1 MIFFREYDI
10 KIKDYNSIKVR
21 GRRKK
26 KGTEE
31 KLKDVKTIKW
41 IFKKTKSQNFNFI
54 LLNFFNIIYS
64 MLSVY
69 LIFVS
74 KHVID
79 AAVSGSIS
87 ELRKYIFQLITIS
100 LTEVGLRA
108 MIASVDAVTRAK
120 LELNFKQDVL
130 QTILKRNYEK
140 IVKFHSGEL
149 MTRVVSDVNIVI
161 ETLVSLIPDMLSMV
175 ARLICAVVLLF
186 RISKEFVWILLIGGV
201 ILFVVVNLFKPYLK
215 KVHQKMQEASGNVRL
230 FFHEVFENLIVIK
243 IFGAEDVILRKS
255 TELQEKRYNIQMKR
269 RSLSIASGTGFNI
282 IFQVSYLYTLI
293 WSSYHLYLKNI
304 TVGGLTSIVQLISQ
318 IQAPIIGLSRTF
330 QNIFGMIGS
339 AERIIEL
346 ENMEEDKVEK
356 EIERDVLY
364 ENLKSIIVKNIE
376 FTYKNKKIFKEANL
390 CVKKG
395 EIVAIYGESG
405 IGKSTLLKLILGII
419 EKDGGQIYFEL
430 EDGKQQ
436 LIGTDTRNMFAY
448 VPQGK
453 FILSGT
459 IRENVTF
466 VNPKV
471 SEKDLEEALI
481 VSDCQKFMKELPDG
495 LETRIGER
503 GSGLSEGQLQR
514 LALARAIVSQAPILI
529 LDEITSS
536 LDRKTEE
543 KVLSHIKN
551 LQNRT
556 CLIVTHRNSISE
568 ICDKE
573 FVVEN
578 QSIREKERN
587 E

>member
-1 MIFFREYDI
+1 MNDI
-10 KIKDYNSIKVR
+10 
-21 GRRKK
+21 
-26 KGTEE
+26 
-31 KLKDVKTIKW
+31 KTIKW
-41 IFKKTKSQNFNFI
+41 IFKKTKSQNLNFI
-54 LLNFFNIIYS
+54 LLNIFNIIYS
-64 MLSVY
+64 ILSIY

-79 AAVSGSIS
+79 SATSGSLL

-100 LTEVGLRA
+100 LTEIGLKA
-108 MIASVDAVTRAK
+108 IIASVDAVTRAK
-120 LELNFKQDVL
+120 LQMDFKQNVL
-130 QTILKRNYEK
+130 QTILKKNYEK
-140 IVKFHSGEL
+140 IAKLHSGEL
-149 MTRVVSDVNIVI
+149 MTRVVSDVNIII
-161 ETLVSLIPDMLSMV
+161 ETLVSLIPDILSMV
-175 ARLICAVVLLF
+175 ARLICAIILLF
-186 RISKEFVWILLIGGV
+186 QISKEFVIILLIGGV
-201 ILFVVVNLFKPYLK
+201 VLFVVVNLFKPYLK
-215 KVHQKMQEASGNVRL
+215 RIHKKLQEASSNVRL

-243 IFGAEDVILRKS
+243 IFGAEEVISQKS
-255 TELQEKRYNIQMKR
+255 LELQKKRYDIQMKR

-282 IFQVSYLYTLI
+282 IFQVSYLYALI

-318 IQAPIIGLSRTF
+318 IQSPIIGLSRSF
-330 QNIFGMIGS
+330 QNMFGMIGS

-346 ENMEEDKVEK
+346 ETMEEDKSGE
-356 EIERDVLY
+356 EIKRESLY
-364 ENLKSIIVKNIE
+364 ESLKSVVVKNVD
-376 FTYKNKKIFKEANL
+376 FTYKNKKVFKAVNL

-405 IGKSTLLKLILGII
+405 IGKSTLLKLVLGII
-419 EKDGGQIYFEL
+419 EQDSGDIYFEL
-430 EDGKQQ
+430 ENGKQQ
-436 LIGTDTRNMFAY
+436 RIGADTRNMFAY

-459 IRENVTF
+459 IRENITF

-471 SEKDLEEALI
+471 SEDELEEALK
-481 VSDCQKFMKELPDG
+481 VSDCQKFMRELPDG
-495 LETRIGER
+495 LETQIGER

-514 LALARAIVSQAPILI
+514 LALARAIVSKAPILI

-536 LDRKTEE
+536 LDSKTEE
-543 KVLSHIKN
+543 KVLNHIKN

-573 FVVEN
+573 FVVEA
-578 QSIREKERN
+578 QSIREKGRN